1 MDLGGQDG
9 LGALEVLGALGLV
22 SKRWSLLGDRL
33 FQVVQGLQEHL
44 GLPLDQALPPVHS
57 LVVQLVLQ
65 VLGTQGCQD
74 LLENPGPPSHQ

>member
-1 MDLGGQDG
+1 MPWRSWGPWDWHQNGG
-9 LGALEVLGALGLV
+9 V
-22 SKRWSLLGDRL
+22 SWGTNRL

-74 LLENPGPPSHQ
+74 LLENPGPLSHQ